1 MCRIYGKAAY
11 AVQLLG
17 RIWIKGACLLKI
29 EIDRQEK
36 IVEIWLS
43 NQEQQDVEAMKNL
56 AEYYWKYQAEKY
68 KVAVFLSGKGEL
80 TGLTEEL
87 LLHNRRIVAK
97 AELVREKPQQ
107 SGMTMSM

>member
-56 AEYYWKYQAEKY
+56 A
-68 KVAVFLSGKGEL
+68 
-80 TGLTEEL
+80 
-87 LLHNRRIVAK
+87 
-97 AELVREKPQQ
+97 
-107 SGMTMSM
+107 

>member
-1 MCRIYGKAAY
+1 M
-11 AVQLLG
+11 
-17 RIWIKGACLLKI
+17 KI